1 MVDSKSQFAAAVAPL
16 RTTLEDLFEQYQ
28 QRADTH
34 NFRPLDGSSAAIEAE
49 AVVPLSVGIGGWP
62 IDDTLSLVNLLIH
75 AANDHFTS
83 ACRLI
88 AMEEPVL
95 YADKVLFRAGIEAC
109 ARANWLLDPTID
121 ARRRCARMLT
131 ARLVDLTLRLDLVED
146 AGFRQAT
153 RDRREEL
160 VARARRARYTVH
172 RNKGKPPEVEDHFPS
187 ARRAMRDLFGPDPG
201 DELDLGDFAQGW
213 LSGFVHS
220 STTGLLSARMD
231 EWPGDAEPPG
241 IDAQRG
247 QFALPLGSSSAAVN
261 HHLALAI
268 TAASIITGRH
278 VQFCGWAD
286 EAWHRTQANAAAMVK
301 WVIKP

>member
-1 MVDSKSQFAAAVAPL
+1 MTSVRWRVPPAAV
-16 RTTLEDLFEQYQ
+16 
-28 QRADTH
+28 
-34 NFRPLDGSSAAIEAE
+34 EAE
-49 AVVPLSVGIGGWP
+49 EVVALSKHIGGWP
-62 IDDTLSLVNLLIH
+62 IDDTLSLANLLIR
-75 AANDHFTS
+75 AANDHFTA

-88 AMEEPVL
+88 ATDEPVL

-146 AGFRQAT
+146 AEFRQAT

-187 ARRAMRDLFGPDPG
+187 ARRAMRDLFGSDPE
-201 DELDLGDFAQGW
+201 DELDLGDYAQGW

-220 STTGLLSARMD
+220 NTTGLLSARMD
-231 EWPGDAEPPG
+231 EWPNDVEPT

-247 QFALPLGSSSAAVN
+247 QFASPLGWNSAAVN

-268 TAASIITGRH
+268 TAATIITGRH
-278 VQFCGWAD
+278 IEFCGWAD
-286 EAWHRTQANAAAMVK
+286 RRGTALWPTPPP
-301 WVIKP
+301 W